1 MRKERVITGLFIVSI
16 ICLLIQGCV
25 FPDSAQT
32 AELNSVSVSI
42 NGLEIDIDTI
52 FYNEN
57 IYVPVE
63 QICYYLNCTY
73 EIDDILGTI
82 NFLKS
87 GKIPE
92 AENIDKWGKEKKS
105 GLKIEPAD
113 YICMLDGILLF
124 IEPVIC
130 EKTFYVHLK
139 CLAESFELE
148 ASQDLT
154 KKTMELFDY
163 PAEYVG
169 AVNGEKIKKRFFRE
183 RYIYRLKRLG
193 EDINLSFEERKQL
206 ETEAFDECVE
216 LILASQLARE
226 NGIEL
231 DERLKEMIN
240 WYLDS
245 TVRGFGGIDRL
256 RAEVGKYG
264 VTYQDGVNYF
274 TYGVLKEE
282 VKRKVSEGVEPSL
295 ELMLDYYRKNE
306 KTFIHPAKAIVQ
318 HIIIP
323 TKDENENSYSDEIV
337 ERQRQLANELMDRLK
352 AGDDFEKLRKE
363 YSVDYFADTAS
374 KPEGFEVIKGQMS
387 IARVFE
393 DAVFALEPGQISD
406 VVKTYRGF
414 HIIKLISK
422 EDERIMTF
430 EEARERI
437 LRELDYTV
445 KTNYFNDLM
454 EVMKEESIIENYL

>member
-1 MRKERVITGLFIVSI
+1 M
-16 ICLLIQGCV
+16 
-25 FPDSAQT
+25 
-32 AELNSVSVSI
+32 
-42 NGLEIDIDTI
+42 
-52 FYNEN
+52 
-57 IYVPVE
+57 
-63 QICYYLNCTY
+63 
-73 EIDDILGTI
+73 
-82 NFLKS
+82 
-87 GKIPE
+87 
-92 AENIDKWGKEKKS
+92 
-105 GLKIEPAD
+105 
-113 YICMLDGILLF
+113 
-124 IEPVIC
+124 
-130 EKTFYVHLK
+130 
-139 CLAESFELE
+139 
-148 ASQDLT
+148 
-154 KKTMELFDY
+154 
-163 PAEYVG
+163 
-169 AVNGEKIKKRFFRE
+169 
-183 RYIYRLKRLG
+183 
-193 EDINLSFEERKQL
+193 SFEERKQL